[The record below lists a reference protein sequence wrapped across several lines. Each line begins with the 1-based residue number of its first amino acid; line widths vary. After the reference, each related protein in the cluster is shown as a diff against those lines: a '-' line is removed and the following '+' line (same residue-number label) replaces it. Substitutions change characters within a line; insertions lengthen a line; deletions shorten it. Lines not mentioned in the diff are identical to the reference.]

1 MTIIQRRLCAALL
14 VLLLALMVLAACASG
29 EAGGQAEAAAEEVQ
43 TSTVRTGDITLSAT
57 GAGTVIA
64 ANDISIGFDSSG
76 TLAELHVQVG
86 DEVKAGDVLASLND
100 ADAQKAVA
108 DAELALLQ
116 ARLQTDASATE
127 TGLSFSDISV
137 ETAQMTLDQ
146 AQTALDELLNWTAD
160 EDEIALAQAQLDTAQ
175 AGYQAALGQSVSGSA
190 NVTVSEIS
198 LTQAERSLA
207 DAQAAY
213 NTAFDPGRDWELNDP
228 RTADRLEA
236 ERDGASAAL
245 LRAQENLTIAQVE
258 HDATVAGT
266 ASSNIASARASVLS
280 AEQAL
285 ATAQAGPTDD
295 EIDAARVTLRQAELA
310 YDQALL
316 NREADGLGLRQSELA
331 LESAQQALAAT
342 VLTAPM
348 DGTITAVT
356 ASPGESV
363 SGAFITIADLSSPLL
378 EVYLDET
385 DLGNVALGY
394 SASALLTA
402 FPDETFT
409 GEVVQVDPAI
419 TTTGGV
425 SAVRSIVRLDY
436 NKPQTLPTGLN
447 ATVDIIGGEALNALI
462 VPVEAL
468 REITAGQYV
477 VFVMRDGEPVLTPVE
492 VGLMNSAFAEIISG
506 VELGDVVTTGV
517 VATQ

>member
-1 MTIIQRRLCAALL
+1 MTIASKRLSA
-14 VLLLALMVLAACASG
+14 VLLLLLPALLLLSACAT
-29 EAGGQAEAAAEEVQ
+29 GQAAEAEAEAEEVQ

-64 ANDISIGFDSSG
+64 ANDISIGFDAGG
-76 TLAELHVQVG
+76 TLAELRVQVG
-86 DEVKAGDVLASLND
+86 DEVKAGDVLAVLD
-100 ADAQKAVA
+100 DTEAQKAVIE
-108 DAELALLQ
+108 AELALLQ
-116 ARLQTDASATE
+116 AQLQTDASVTE

-137 ETAQMTLDQ
+137 ETAQLTLDE
-146 AQTALDELLNWTAD
+146 AQKALDELLNWTSE

-175 AGYQAALGQSVSGSA
+175 ASYQAALGQSVSGSA

-198 LTQAERSLA
+198 VAQAERSLA
-207 DAQAAY
+207 EAQSAY
-213 NTAFDPGRDWELNDP
+213 NTAFDPGREWELNDP
-228 RTADRLEA
+228 RRADQLEA
-236 ERDGASAAL
+236 ERDGAEAAL

-258 HDATVAGT
+258 HNATVAGT
-266 ASSNIASARASVLS
+266 ASSSIASARASVLS

-285 ATAQAGPTDD
+285 TAAQTSPTED
-295 EIDAARVTLRQAELA
+295 EIDAASTTLRQAELA
-310 YDQALL
+310 YDQVLL
-316 NREADGLGLRQSELA
+316 NREADNLSLRQTELA
-331 LESAQQALAAT
+331 LESARQTLAAI

-348 DGTITAVT
+348 DGTITAVS
-356 ASPGESV
+356 ASPGETV
-363 SGAFITIADLSSPLL
+363 SGAFITLADLSSPLL

-385 DLGNVALGY
+385 DLGNVAVGY
-394 SASALLTA
+394 PVEVLLTA

-425 SAVRSIVRLDY
+425 SAVRSVVRLDY

-447 ATVDIIGGEALNALI
+447 ATVDIIGGQALNALI

-468 REITAGQYV
+468 REINTGEYV

-492 VGLMNSAFAEIISG
+492 VGLMNTAFAEIISG